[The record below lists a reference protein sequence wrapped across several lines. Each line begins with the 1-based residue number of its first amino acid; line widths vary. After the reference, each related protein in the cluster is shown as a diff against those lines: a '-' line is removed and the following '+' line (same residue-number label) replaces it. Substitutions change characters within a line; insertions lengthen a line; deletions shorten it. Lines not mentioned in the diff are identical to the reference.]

1 MSILALGRKH
11 KEKENSQSKKGRRH
25 KKKRKFPIQERE
37 KTQNKF
43 QKKKQQ
49 KSLFFSSKNPM
60 YNLTKTIRITT
71 TLKQNLPP
79 KVFPFFAFFP
89 QQKHRENTT
98 TTRETVWARQR
109 NLKIQKQITSF
120 KFVSFF
126 SNFD

>member
-1 MSILALGRKH
+1 MSNIVPH
-11 KEKENSQSKKGRRH
+11 KLIITLF
-25 KKKRKFPIQERE
+25 FPHQE
-37 KTQNKF
+37 TNQNKF

-126 SNFD
+126 SNFDWKLKPTKIFKNKNSRVN